1 MRRWIGAGAA
11 AALLAGCGG
20 GTDPAVVACEK
31 AIAEQLQGRVFTL
44 DREDMARKLTRTGDA
59 GEINSTVWFNRGLP
73 NELAQT
79 YTCHVQYD
87 AANPKAEPAVTSLRF
102 QW

>member
-1 MRRWIGAGAA
+1 MRRWIGAGAM

-20 GTDPAVVACEK
+20 ATDPAVVACEK
-31 AIAEQLQGRVFTL
+31 AIGEQLQGRVFTL
-44 DREDMARKLTRTGDA
+44 DREDMARKLTRSGDTGA
-59 GEINSTVWFNRGLP
+59 INSTVWFNKGLP

-79 YTCHVQYD
+79 FTCQVLYD
-87 AANPKAEPAVTSLRF
+87 AANPNAEPAVTSLRF

>member
-1 MRRWIGAGAA
+1 MRQWIGAGAV

-20 GTDPAVVACEK
+20 GMDPAVLACEK
-31 AIAEQLQGRVFTL
+31 AIGEQLKGRAFAL
-44 DREDMARKLTRTGDA
+44 DRKDMARQLTRTDDT
-59 GEINSTVWFNRGLP
+59 GEINSTVWFNKGLP

-79 YTCHVQYD
+79 FTCQVLYD
-87 AANPKAEPAVTSLRF
+87 AANPKAEPAVTSLHF